1 MVDPDN
7 EERLLKIPL
16 RVVAAIQADA
26 EKRVRE
32 DAHRYCFQRDAHEA
46 HAAGVDA
53 AREAV
58 VNVHPGWPTEI
69 QMQGVSFLNRVML
82 LAAIDALR
90 GE

>member
-1 MVDPDN
+1 MSDLDIS
-7 EERLLKIPL
+7 RLQN
-16 RVVAAIQADA
+16 R
-26 EKRVRE
+26 
-32 DAHRYCFQRDAHEA
+32 AHAKGY
-46 HAAGVDA
+46 AAGVDA